1 MPLHPLVVHFP
12 IALLILAGVIE
23 IVNVFMKKDTLNK
36 FGTLLLILG
45 VISGFVTLATGDGAE
60 HFAESKWGDVVE
72 GIIEPHETFADIS
85 MIIFSALT
93 VIKILFRHNIFKF
106 SFLQGK
112 ALRGGIASVLIVLLS
127 LGGIAALAET
137 GHLGGKIVYENNSN
151 NSSTPV
157 DNTNASDEDA
167 DE

>member
-23 IVNVFMKKDTLNK
+23 IVNVFAKKELLNK
-36 FGTLLLILG
+36 FGTLLLVLG

-60 HFAESKWGDVVE
+60 HFAESKWGDAVE
-72 GIIEPHETFADIS
+72 SQIEPHENFADIS
-85 MIIFSALT
+85 MIIYSVLT

-106 SFLQGK
+106 SFLQSK
-112 ALRGGIASVLIVLLS
+112 ALRGGIMSVLIVLLS
-127 LGGIAALAET
+127 LGGIASLAVT

-151 NSSTPV
+151 TTVDYSNSS
-157 DNTNASDEDA
+157 DGDSDE
-167 DE
+167 

>member
-23 IVNVFMKKDTLNK
+23 IVNVFMKKDSLNK
-36 FGTLLLILG
+36 FGTLLLVLG
-45 VISGFVTLATGDGAE
+45 VISGFVTLATGDAGE
-60 HFAESKWGDVVE
+60 HFAESKWGDAVE
-72 GIIEPHETFADIS
+72 GKIEPHETFADIS

-106 SFLQGK
+106 GFLQSK
-112 ALRGGIASVLIVLLS
+112 ALRGGVASVLIVLLS

-151 NSSTPV
+151 TSV
-157 DNTNASDEDA
+157 DHTNASDEDA

>member
-23 IVNVFMKKDTLNK
+23 IVIVFAKMELLNR
-36 FGTLLLILG
+36 FGTLLVVLG

-60 HFAESKWGDVVE
+60 HFAESKWGDAVE
-72 GIIEPHETFADIS
+72 SQIEPHENFADIS
-85 MIIFSALT
+85 MIIYSVLT

-106 SFLQGK
+106 SFLQSK
-112 ALRGGIASVLIVLLS
+112 ALRGGIMSVLIVLLS
-127 LGGIAALAET
+127 LGGIASLAVT

-151 NSSTPV
+151 TTVDYSNSS
-157 DNTNASDEDA
+157 DGDSDE
-167 DE
+167 

>member
-23 IVNVFMKKDTLNK
+23 IVNVFMKKELLNK

-45 VISGFVTLATGDGAE
+45 VISGFVSLSTGEESE
-60 HFAESKWGDVVE
+60 HFAESTWGNA
-72 GIIEPHETFADIS
+72 IEDKIESHENFADIS

-106 SFLQGK
+106 SFLQSK
-112 ALRGGIASVLIVLLS
+112 ALRGGVATVLIVLLS

-151 NSSTPV
+151 TSV
-157 DNTNASDEDA
+157 DYSNFLDEYSDE
-167 DE
+167 

>member
-23 IVNVFMKKDTLNK
+23 IVNVFMKKELLNK

-45 VISGFVTLATGDGAE
+45 LISGFVALATEDGAE
-60 HFAESKWGDVVE
+60 HFAESKWGDAVKSQ
-72 GIIEPHETFADIS
+72 IEPHENFADIS
-85 MIIFSALT
+85 MIIFSVLT

-106 SFLQGK
+106 SFLQSK
-112 ALRGGIASVLIVLLS
+112 VLRGGITSVLIVLLS
-127 LGGIAALAET
+127 LGGIAALAVT

-151 NSSTPV
+151 TSVDYSNSL
-157 DNTNASDEDA
+157 DEYSDE
-167 DE
+167 